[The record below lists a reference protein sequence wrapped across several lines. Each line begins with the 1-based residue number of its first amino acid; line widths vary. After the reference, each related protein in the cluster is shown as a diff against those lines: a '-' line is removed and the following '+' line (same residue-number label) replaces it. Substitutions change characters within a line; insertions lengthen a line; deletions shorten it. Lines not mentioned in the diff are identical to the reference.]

1 MAENKDG
8 FQYFYS
14 PQIGQKIAVSEKTGK
29 VYCQDKTVYSLDE
42 VKILDKAG
50 GITKGVHLVKKI
62 FLGSVVA
69 AGPIKKEAPCR
80 NKEASENI
88 SKQEQHS
95 SAESIP
101 QQMHRSDE
109 RFLDWQESVIF

>member
-1 MAENKDG
+1 MAEKDG
-8 FQYFYS
+8 FTYIYS
-14 PQIGQKIAVSEKTGK
+14 PMLGQKIAISEKTGK

-50 GITKGVHLVKKI
+50 RITKGVHLVKKI

-95 SAESIP
+95 SAESTP
-101 QQMHRSDE
+101 QQTQRSDE
-109 RFLDWQESVIF
+109 RFLDWQESEIF

>member
-8 FQYFYS
+8 FTYIYS
-14 PQIGQKIAVSEKTGK
+14 EELGQKIAMSDKTGK

-42 VKILDKAG
+42 VKLLEKAG

-62 FLGSVVA
+62 FAGSVVST
-69 AGPIKKEAPCR
+69 GPITKETSWKD
-80 NKEASENI
+80 KEASENT

-95 SAESIP
+95 SAGSTP
-101 QQMHRSDE
+101 QQTQRSDE
-109 RFLDWQESVIF
+109 RFLDWQGSVIF

>member
-8 FQYFYS
+8 FTYIYS
-14 PQIGQKIAVSEKTGK
+14 EELGQKIAISDKTGK

-42 VKILDKAG
+42 VRLLEKAG

-62 FLGSVVA
+62 FSGSVVA
-69 AGPIKKEAPCR
+69 AEPITKETSWKKEAL
-80 NKEASENI
+80 ENT

-95 SAESIP
+95 SAGSTP
-101 QQMHRSDE
+101 QQTQRSDE
-109 RFLDWQESVIF
+109 RFLDWQGSVIF